1 MKQIAVIFRS
11 APHRNARAREGL
23 EFAMLAASLDQ
34 QVSLIFVDEGIF
46 NLLPQH
52 AEQIGNKDYLATFK
66 AVDFYDIEP
75 VMVLDSALNN
85 VGLTA
90 DQFSYAAEVVD
101 SRTIQKQLQQVD
113 EVMVF

>member
-34 QVSLIFVDEGIF
+34 QVSLLFVNEGIF
-46 NLLPQH
+46 NLLPQQ
-52 AEQIGNKDYLATFK
+52 AELIGNKDYLATFK

-75 VMVLDSALNN
+75 VMILDTSLAEFGIAATQL
-85 VGLTA
+85 
-90 DQFSYAAEVVD
+90 SYNAEVVD
-101 SRTIQKQLQQVD
+101 QHTMQQHLQQVD
-113 EVMVF
+113 EVLVF

>member
-34 QVSLIFVDEGIF
+34 QVSLVFVDEGIF
-46 NLLPQH
+46 NLLPQQ

-75 VMVLDSALNN
+75 VMILDTALTKF
-85 VGLTA
+85 GIAAAQL
-90 DQFSYAAEVVD
+90 SYAADVVD
-101 SRTIQKQLQQVD
+101 QLSLQQHLQQVD
-113 EVMVF
+113 EVLVF

>member
-1 MKQIAVIFRS
+1 MKQIAVIFRT

-34 QVSLIFVDEGIF
+34 QVSLIFVDEGVF
-46 NLLPQH
+46 NLLPQN
-52 AEQIGNKDYLATFK
+52 AELIGNKDYLATFK

-75 VMVLDSALNN
+75 VLVLDSALTQ

-90 DQFSYAAEVVD
+90 EQLTLAADVVD
-101 SRTIQKQLQQVD
+101 SAAMQQHLQQVD